1 MTTQVLASLEVT
13 QDEVDYSVQQT
24 KGFNVMA
31 FKGLMEKFEAHVD
44 NMVEAGKQI
53 KVGGPETERK
63 SIELGTVA
71 KRVNKEIDHARMSA
85 KRPYLDFNQQL
96 DGMVRPI
103 QLLLTKL
110 EASEKKK
117 CIGYRNE
124 ILRKEN
130 EAAAKAAKEAAEA
143 EAMKEK
149 IKSPLAGL
157 SVGTAKPVMAAVAK
171 VDSMRAGSG
180 SYKKIMVPK
189 LVDIEKVPAKY
200 LLVDWKAVKAAQ
212 KDGVTQ
218 IDGIDFV
225 EEMDM
230 TMRS

>member
-1 MTTQVLASLEVT
+1 MTTQILQTLEVT
-13 QDEVDYSVQQT
+13 DEEIEKTVQKT
-24 KGFNVMA
+24 KGFNVSA
-31 FKGLMEKFEAHVD
+31 FQGLMEKFEIHVD
-44 NMVEAGKQI
+44 FMVEAGKKI

-63 SIELGTVA
+63 SIELSTTA
-71 KRVNKEIDHARMSA
+71 KRINKSIDDARMAA

-103 QLLLTKL
+103 QKALTLL
-110 EASEKKK
+110 EASERKK

-124 ILRKEN
+124 VLRKEN
-130 EAAAKAAKEAAEA
+130 EAREADIKAEAAKA
-143 EAMKEK
+143 K

-157 SVGTAKPVMAAVAK
+157 SIGSPKPAMAAVAK

-180 SYKKIMVPK
+180 SYHKVMVPK
-189 LVDIEKVPAKY
+189 LVDIAKVPVKY

-212 KDGVTQ
+212 KNGVTK
-218 IDGIDFV
+218 IDGIEFV

-230 TMRS
+230 TLRS